1 MTSTGTY
8 SYSPSLGELGIY
20 AFHLIG
26 IRPTQLLQEHMQSL
40 QTAAQMVLSRWS
52 AQGVNL
58 WKVELV
64 TVPLVQGTATYSV
77 DPSVVVILDLYVTVT
92 NGSVSTNR
100 YILPISRT
108 EYASYANITQQGF
121 PTTYWHDRL
130 LAPTVTFWP
139 VPDGNEVS
147 FSYYPMQQ
155 IQDAALG
162 NQATMDIPYYW
173 LEAMAY
179 ALAYRLALIWA
190 PPQVQIL
197 KPLADE
203 AYQIAAAQNVE
214 TAQQY
219 LSPILS
225 SYFRT

>member
-1 MTSTGTY
+1 MTSSGTTNY
-8 SYSPSLGELGIY
+8 NPSLGELGIY
-20 AFHLIG
+20 AFNLIG

-77 DPSVVVILDLYVTVT
+77 DPSVIVILDLYVTVT
-92 NGSVSTNR
+92 NGTVSTNR

-108 EYASYANITQQGF
+108 EYASFANIQQQGF
-121 PTTYWHDRL
+121 STCFWFDRL
-130 LAPTVTFWP
+130 LSPSITFWP
-139 VPDGNEVS
+139 VPDGNEAS
-147 FSYYPMQQ
+147 FSYYAMQQ
-155 IQDAALG
+155 IQDASLA

-173 LEAMAY
+173 YEAFALH
-179 ALAYRLALIWA
+179 LAYRLALMWA

-203 AYQIAAAQNVE
+203 AYQIAAAQNIE
-214 TAQQY
+214 TASTY
-219 LSPILS
+219 ISPMMQ
-225 SYFRT
+225 SYWRT